1 MIAVTNWLACA
12 WLLIA
17 STMSPAVGAPVTML
31 SNILPAFIICVGV
44 AGTVHVIS
52 VYRDMIGHE
61 VERREAVIRAV
72 ASTGKPI
79 VFTTLTTASGLL
91 VPVLAAHPEMNPHQV
106 ALIICAAQYEFY
118 QLVRSIP
125 GVGRPHLSGI
135 VAGFA
140 LHFGLFFLA
149 AEDARS
155 NYLLTGGALLVGLHL
170 LSLLRHPG
178 EVPTLL
184 RRFPTLYGFAY
195 LPFML
200 ASLIAIA
207 RMKDGHLLTAQSV
220 GLYYVVWVFVATKFT
235 DVGGLMIGVPFGKH
249 KIAPTI
255 SPAKSW
261 EGCLGGLATSAGA
274 SALFAWLMRD
284 VFDINFTIAVNINFK
299 TTELSGKFD
308 VVTTFTNCQ
317 RHLIWFEINFDAFV
331 VF

>member
-1 MIAVTNWLACA
+1 MKDRALSTIGLWVIVGLVIWVGGFLSVAEQ
-12 WLLIA
+12 A
-17 STMSPAVGAPVTML
+17 S
-31 SNILPAFIICVGV
+31 F
-44 AGTVHVIS
+44 
-52 VYRDMIGHE
+52 
-61 VERREAVIRAV
+61 
-72 ASTGKPI
+72 
-79 VFTTLTTASGLL
+79 GLL
-91 VPVLAAHPEMNPHQV
+91 

-118 QLVRSIP
+118 QLVRAIP
-125 GVGRPHLSGI
+125 GVSRPNVSGI

-149 AEDARS
+149 AEEARA

-207 RMKDGHLLTAQSV
+207 RMKDGHLLTAKSV

-235 DVGGLMIGVPFGKH
+235 DVGGLLIGVPFGKH

-261 EGCLGGLATSAGA
+261 EGCLGGLAASAGA
-274 SALFAWLMRD
+274 SALFAWLLRD
-284 VFDINFTIAVNINFK
+284 AFGIAFMVPWKAAVLALPIAVLSIPSDLIESVFK
-299 TTELSGKFD
+299 RLAGAKDSGATIPGIGGALDLIDSMVLTSPAALILLSYCLDWAKRAG
-308 VVTTFTNCQ
+308 
-317 RHLIWFEINFDAFV
+317 
-331 VF
+331 

>member
-1 MIAVTNWLACA
+1 MKDRALSTIGLWVVVGLVIWVGGFFSVAEQ
-12 WLLIA
+12 A
-17 STMSPAVGAPVTML
+17 S
-31 SNILPAFIICVGV
+31 F
-44 AGTVHVIS
+44 
-52 VYRDMIGHE
+52 
-61 VERREAVIRAV
+61 
-72 ASTGKPI
+72 
-79 VFTTLTTASGLL
+79 GLL
-91 VPVLAAHPEMNPHQV
+91 

-118 QLVRSIP
+118 QLARSIP

-149 AEDARS
+149 AEEARS
-155 NYLLTGGALLVGLHL
+155 NYLLTAGALLVGLHL

-235 DVGGLMIGVPFGKH
+235 DVGGLLIGVPFGKH

-274 SALFAWLMRD
+274 SALFAWLLRD
-284 VFDINFTIAVNINFK
+284 VFDISFMVPWKAAVLALPIAVLSIPSDLIESVFK
-299 TTELSGKFD
+299 RLAGAKDSGATIPGIGGALDLIDSMVLTSPVALILLSYFLDWAKRG
-308 VVTTFTNCQ
+308 
-317 RHLIWFEINFDAFV
+317 
-331 VF
+331 

>member
-1 MIAVTNWLACA
+1 MKDRALSTVGLWVVVGLVIWVGGFFSVAEQ
-12 WLLIA
+12 A
-17 STMSPAVGAPVTML
+17 S
-31 SNILPAFIICVGV
+31 F
-44 AGTVHVIS
+44 
-52 VYRDMIGHE
+52 
-61 VERREAVIRAV
+61 
-72 ASTGKPI
+72 
-79 VFTTLTTASGLL
+79 GLL
-91 VPVLAAHPEMNPHQV
+91 

-118 QLVRSIP
+118 QLVRAIP
-125 GVGRPHLSGI
+125 GVGRPNLSGI

-149 AEDARS
+149 AEEARS

-235 DVGGLMIGVPFGKH
+235 DVGGLLIGVPFGKH

-261 EGCLGGLATSAGA
+261 EGCVGGLAASAGA
-274 SALFAWLMRD
+274 SALFAWLLRD
-284 VFDINFTIAVNINFK
+284 IVGISFMVPWKAAVLALPIAVLSIPSDLIESVFK
-299 TTELSGKFD
+299 RLAGAKDSGATIPGIGGALDLIDSMVLTSPVALILLSYFLEWAKRG
-308 VVTTFTNCQ
+308 
-317 RHLIWFEINFDAFV
+317 
-331 VF
+331 

>member
-1 MIAVTNWLACA
+1 MKDRALSTIGLWVVVGLVIWVGGFFSVAEQ
-12 WLLIA
+12 A
-17 STMSPAVGAPVTML
+17 S
-31 SNILPAFIICVGV
+31 F
-44 AGTVHVIS
+44 
-52 VYRDMIGHE
+52 
-61 VERREAVIRAV
+61 
-72 ASTGKPI
+72 
-79 VFTTLTTASGLL
+79 GLL
-91 VPVLAAHPEMNPHQV
+91 

-149 AEDARS
+149 AEEARS

-235 DVGGLMIGVPFGKH
+235 DVGGLLIGVPFGKH

-274 SALFAWLMRD
+274 SALFAWLLRD
-284 VFDINFTIAVNINFK
+284 VFDISFMVPWKAAVLALPIAVLSIPSDLIESVFK
-299 TTELSGKFD
+299 RLAGAKDSGATIPGIGGALDLIDSMVLTSPVALILLSYFLDWAKRG
-308 VVTTFTNCQ
+308 
-317 RHLIWFEINFDAFV
+317 
-331 VF
+331 

>member
-1 MIAVTNWLACA
+1 MKNRTLSTIGLWVVVGLVIWVGGFFSVAEQ
-12 WLLIA
+12 A
-17 STMSPAVGAPVTML
+17 S
-31 SNILPAFIICVGV
+31 F
-44 AGTVHVIS
+44 
-52 VYRDMIGHE
+52 
-61 VERREAVIRAV
+61 
-72 ASTGKPI
+72 
-79 VFTTLTTASGLL
+79 GLL
-91 VPVLAAHPEMNPHQV
+91 

-118 QLVRSIP
+118 QLIRAIP

-135 VAGFA
+135 IAGFA

-149 AEDARS
+149 AEEARS
-155 NYLLTGGALLVGLHL
+155 NYLLTGGALLVGVHL
-170 LSLLRHPG
+170 LSLLRHPT

-235 DVGGLMIGVPFGKH
+235 DVGGLLFGVPFGKH

-261 EGCLGGLATSAGA
+261 EGCLGGLAASAGA
-274 SALFAWLMRD
+274 SALFAWLLRD
-284 VFDINFTIAVNINFK
+284 IVGISFMVPWKAAVLALPIAMLSIPSDLIESVFKRLAGAKDSGATIPGIGGALDLIDSMVLTSPVALIL
-299 TTELSGKFD
+299 LSYFLEWAKRG
-308 VVTTFTNCQ
+308 
-317 RHLIWFEINFDAFV
+317 
-331 VF
+331 

>member
-1 MIAVTNWLACA
+1 MKDRALSTIGLWVVVGLVIWVGGFFSVAEQ
-12 WLLIA
+12 A
-17 STMSPAVGAPVTML
+17 S
-31 SNILPAFIICVGV
+31 F
-44 AGTVHVIS
+44 
-52 VYRDMIGHE
+52 
-61 VERREAVIRAV
+61 
-72 ASTGKPI
+72 
-79 VFTTLTTASGLL
+79 GLL
-91 VPVLAAHPEMNPHQV
+91 
-106 ALIICAAQYEFY
+106 ALLICAAQYEFY
-118 QLVRSIP
+118 QLVRAIP

-149 AEDARS
+149 AEEARS

-235 DVGGLMIGVPFGKH
+235 DVGGLLIGVPLGKH

-274 SALFAWLMRD
+274 SALFAWLLRD
-284 VFDINFTIAVNINFK
+284 VFDINFMVPWKAAVLALPIAVVSIPSDLIESVFK
-299 TTELSGKFD
+299 RLAGAKDSGATIPGIGGALDLIDSMVLTSPVALILLSYFLDWAKRG
-308 VVTTFTNCQ
+308 
-317 RHLIWFEINFDAFV
+317 
-331 VF
+331 

>member
-1 MIAVTNWLACA
+1 MKDRALSTIGLWVIVGLVIWVGGFFSVAEQ
-12 WLLIA
+12 A
-17 STMSPAVGAPVTML
+17 S
-31 SNILPAFIICVGV
+31 F
-44 AGTVHVIS
+44 
-52 VYRDMIGHE
+52 
-61 VERREAVIRAV
+61 
-72 ASTGKPI
+72 
-79 VFTTLTTASGLL
+79 GLL
-91 VPVLAAHPEMNPHQV
+91 

-118 QLVRSIP
+118 QLVRAIP
-125 GVGRPHLSGI
+125 GVGRPNVSGI

-140 LHFGLFFLA
+140 LHFTLFFLA
-149 AEDARS
+149 AEEARS

-207 RMKDGHLLTAQSV
+207 RMKDGHLLTAKSV

-235 DVGGLMIGVPFGKH
+235 DVGGLLIGVPFGKH

-261 EGCLGGLATSAGA
+261 EGCVGGLAASAGA
-274 SALFAWLMRD
+274 SALFAWILRD
-284 VFDINFTIAVNINFK
+284 TFGIAFMVPWKAAVMALPIAVLSIPSDLIESVFK
-299 TTELSGKFD
+299 RLAGAKDSGATIPGIGGALDLIDSMVLTSPAALILLSYCLDWAKRAG
-308 VVTTFTNCQ
+308 
-317 RHLIWFEINFDAFV
+317 
-331 VF
+331 

>member
-1 MIAVTNWLACA
+1 MKDRALSTIGLWVVVGLVIWVGGFFSVAEQ
-12 WLLIA
+12 A
-17 STMSPAVGAPVTML
+17 S
-31 SNILPAFIICVGV
+31 F
-44 AGTVHVIS
+44 
-52 VYRDMIGHE
+52 
-61 VERREAVIRAV
+61 
-72 ASTGKPI
+72 
-79 VFTTLTTASGLL
+79 GLL
-91 VPVLAAHPEMNPHQV
+91 

-118 QLVRSIP
+118 QLVRAIP
-125 GVGRPHLSGI
+125 GVGRPNVSGI
-135 VAGFA
+135 IAGFA

-149 AEDARS
+149 AEEARA

-235 DVGGLMIGVPFGKH
+235 DVGGLLIGVPFGKH

-261 EGCLGGLATSAGA
+261 EGCFGGLAASAGA
-274 SALFAWLMRD
+274 SALFAWLLRD
-284 VFDINFTIAVNINFK
+284 AFGIAFMVPWKAAVMALPIAVLSIPSDLIESVFK
-299 TTELSGKFD
+299 RLAGTKDSGATIPGIGGALDLIDSMVLTSPAALILLSYCLDWAKRAG
-308 VVTTFTNCQ
+308 
-317 RHLIWFEINFDAFV
+317 
-331 VF
+331 

>member
-1 MIAVTNWLACA
+1 MKDRALSTIGLWVVVG
-12 WLLIA
+12 LIIWVGGFFSVAEQA
-17 STMSPAVGAPVTML
+17 S
-31 SNILPAFIICVGV
+31 F
-44 AGTVHVIS
+44 
-52 VYRDMIGHE
+52 
-61 VERREAVIRAV
+61 
-72 ASTGKPI
+72 
-79 VFTTLTTASGLL
+79 GLL
-91 VPVLAAHPEMNPHQV
+91 

-118 QLVRSIP
+118 QLVRAIP
-125 GVGRPHLSGI
+125 GVGRPNLSGI

-149 AEDARS
+149 AEEARS

-235 DVGGLMIGVPFGKH
+235 DVGGLLIGVPFGKH

-261 EGCLGGLATSAGA
+261 EGCIGGLATSAGA
-274 SALFAWLMRD
+274 SALFAWLLRD
-284 VFDINFTIAVNINFK
+284 IVGVSFMVPWKAAVLALPIAVLSIPSDLIESVFK
-299 TTELSGKFD
+299 RLAGAKDSGATIPGIGGALDLIDSMVLTSPVALILLSYFLEWAKRG
-308 VVTTFTNCQ
+308 
-317 RHLIWFEINFDAFV
+317 
-331 VF
+331 

>member
-1 MIAVTNWLACA
+1 MKDRALSTIGLWVVVGLVIWVGGFFSVAEQ
-12 WLLIA
+12 A
-17 STMSPAVGAPVTML
+17 S
-31 SNILPAFIICVGV
+31 F
-44 AGTVHVIS
+44 
-52 VYRDMIGHE
+52 
-61 VERREAVIRAV
+61 
-72 ASTGKPI
+72 
-79 VFTTLTTASGLL
+79 GLL
-91 VPVLAAHPEMNPHQV
+91 

-118 QLVRSIP
+118 QLVRAIP
-125 GVGRPHLSGI
+125 DVGRPNVSGI

-149 AEDARS
+149 AEEARA

-207 RMKDGHLLTAQSV
+207 RMKDGHLLTAKSV

-235 DVGGLMIGVPFGKH
+235 DVGGLLIGVPFGKH

-261 EGCLGGLATSAGA
+261 EGCFGGLAASAGA
-274 SALFAWLMRD
+274 SALFAWLLRD
-284 VFDINFTIAVNINFK
+284 GFGIGFMVPWKAAVLALPIAVLSIPSDLIESVFK
-299 TTELSGKFD
+299 RLAGAKDSGATIPGIGGALDLIDSMVLTSPAALILLSYFLEWAKRG
-308 VVTTFTNCQ
+308 
-317 RHLIWFEINFDAFV
+317 
-331 VF
+331 

>member
-1 MIAVTNWLACA
+1 MKDRALSTIGLWVVVGLVIWVGGFFSVAEQ
-12 WLLIA
+12 A
-17 STMSPAVGAPVTML
+17 S
-31 SNILPAFIICVGV
+31 F
-44 AGTVHVIS
+44 
-52 VYRDMIGHE
+52 
-61 VERREAVIRAV
+61 
-72 ASTGKPI
+72 
-79 VFTTLTTASGLL
+79 GLL
-91 VPVLAAHPEMNPHQV
+91 

-118 QLVRSIP
+118 QLVRAIP
-125 GVGRPHLSGI
+125 GVGRPNISGI

-149 AEDARS
+149 AEEARA

-200 ASLIAIA
+200 SSLIAIA
-207 RMKDGHLLTAQSV
+207 RMKDGHLLTAKSV

-235 DVGGLMIGVPFGKH
+235 DVGGLLIGVPFGKH

-261 EGCLGGLATSAGA
+261 EGCLGGLAASAGA
-274 SALFAWLMRD
+274 SALFAWLLRD
-284 VFDINFTIAVNINFK
+284 AFGIAFMVPWKAAVLALPIAVLSIPSDLIESVFK
-299 TTELSGKFD
+299 RLAGAKDSGATIPGIGGALDLIDSMVLTSPAALILLSYCLDWAKRAG
-308 VVTTFTNCQ
+308 
-317 RHLIWFEINFDAFV
+317 
-331 VF
+331 

>member
-1 MIAVTNWLACA
+1 MKDRAL
-12 WLLIA
+12 
-17 STMSPAVGAPVTML
+17 STVGLWVVVGL
-31 SNILPAFIICVGV
+31 VIWVGKRFGV
-44 AGTVHVIS
+44 A
-52 VYRDMIGHE
+52 E
-61 VERREAVIRAV
+61 Q
-72 ASTGKPI
+72 AS
-79 VFTTLTTASGLL
+79 FGLL
-91 VPVLAAHPEMNPHQV
+91 

-118 QLVRSIP
+118 QLVRAIP
-125 GVGRPHLSGI
+125 GVGRPNLSGI

-149 AEDARS
+149 AEEARS

-235 DVGGLMIGVPFGKH
+235 DVGGLLIGVPFGKH

-261 EGCLGGLATSAGA
+261 EGCIGGLATSAGA
-274 SALFAWLMRD
+274 SALFAWLLRD
-284 VFDINFTIAVNINFK
+284 IVGVSFMVPWKAAVLALPIAVLSIPSDLIESVFK
-299 TTELSGKFD
+299 RLAGAKDSGATIPGIGGALDLIDSMVLTSPVALILLSYFLEWAKRG
-308 VVTTFTNCQ
+308 
-317 RHLIWFEINFDAFV
+317 
-331 VF
+331 

>member
-1 MIAVTNWLACA
+1 MKDRALSTIGLWVVVGLVIWVGGFFSVAEQ
-12 WLLIA
+12 A
-17 STMSPAVGAPVTML
+17 S
-31 SNILPAFIICVGV
+31 F
-44 AGTVHVIS
+44 
-52 VYRDMIGHE
+52 
-61 VERREAVIRAV
+61 
-72 ASTGKPI
+72 
-79 VFTTLTTASGLL
+79 GLL
-91 VPVLAAHPEMNPHQV
+91 

-118 QLVRSIP
+118 QLVRAIP

-149 AEDARS
+149 AEEARA

-235 DVGGLMIGVPFGKH
+235 DVGGLLIGVPFGKH

-261 EGCLGGLATSAGA
+261 EGCLGGLAASAGA
-274 SALFAWLMRD
+274 SALFAWLTRD
-284 VFDINFTIAVNINFK
+284 IVGISFMVPWKAAVLALPIAVLSIPSDLIESVFK
-299 TTELSGKFD
+299 RLAGAKDSGATIPGIGGALDLIDSMVLTSPVALILLSYFLEWAKRG
-308 VVTTFTNCQ
+308 
-317 RHLIWFEINFDAFV
+317 
-331 VF
+331 

>member
-1 MIAVTNWLACA
+1 MKDRALSTVGLWVVVGLVIWVGGFFSVAEQ
-12 WLLIA
+12 A
-17 STMSPAVGAPVTML
+17 S
-31 SNILPAFIICVGV
+31 F
-44 AGTVHVIS
+44 
-52 VYRDMIGHE
+52 
-61 VERREAVIRAV
+61 
-72 ASTGKPI
+72 
-79 VFTTLTTASGLL
+79 GLL
-91 VPVLAAHPEMNPHQV
+91 

-118 QLVRSIP
+118 QLVRAIP
-125 GVGRPHLSGI
+125 GVGRPNLSGI

-149 AEDARS
+149 AEEARS

-235 DVGGLMIGVPFGKH
+235 DVGGLLIGVPFGKH

-261 EGCLGGLATSAGA
+261 NYNSLKTII
-274 SALFAWLMRD
+274 LM
-284 VFDINFTIAVNINFK
+284 VANKCT
-299 TTELSGKFD
+299 
-308 VVTTFTNCQ
+308 
-317 RHLIWFEINFDAFV
+317 
-331 VF
+331 

>member
-1 MIAVTNWLACA
+1 MKDRALSTIGLWVVVGLVIWVGGFFSVAEQ
-12 WLLIA
+12 A
-17 STMSPAVGAPVTML
+17 S
-31 SNILPAFIICVGV
+31 F
-44 AGTVHVIS
+44 
-52 VYRDMIGHE
+52 
-61 VERREAVIRAV
+61 
-72 ASTGKPI
+72 
-79 VFTTLTTASGLL
+79 GLL
-91 VPVLAAHPEMNPHQV
+91 

-118 QLVRSIP
+118 QLVRAIP

-149 AEDARS
+149 AEEARA

-235 DVGGLMIGVPFGKH
+235 DVGGLLIGVPFGKH

-261 EGCLGGLATSAGA
+261 EGCLGGLAASAGA

-284 VFDINFTIAVNINFK
+284 IVGISFMVPWKAAVLALPIAVLSIPSDLIESVFK
-299 TTELSGKFD
+299 RLAGAKDSGATIPGIGGALDLIDSMVLTSPVALILLSYFLEWAKRG
-308 VVTTFTNCQ
+308 
-317 RHLIWFEINFDAFV
+317 
-331 VF
+331 